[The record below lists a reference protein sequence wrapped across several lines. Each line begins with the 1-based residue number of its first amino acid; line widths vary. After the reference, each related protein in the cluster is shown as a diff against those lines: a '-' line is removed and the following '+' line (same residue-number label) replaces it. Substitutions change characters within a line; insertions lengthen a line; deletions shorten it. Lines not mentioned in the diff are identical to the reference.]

1 MQIQTHLNKVT
12 ATFCDEESL
21 FLISS
26 FGINQYP
33 ILRVVAFGG
42 VEHKF
47 GGGLGRNGEC
57 DQGTLDYFYPSVF
70 V

>member
-12 ATFCDEESL
+12 ATLCDEEPV

-42 VEHKF
+42 AFFFNVAFFK
-47 GGGLGRNGEC
+47 R
-57 DQGTLDYFYPSVF
+57 VF
-70 V
+70 KIRHWSSK

>member
-12 ATFCDEESL
+12 ATFCDEEPL

-42 VEHKF
+42 GFNVTFFKGSLKYATEAAK
-47 GGGLGRNGEC
+47 
-57 DQGTLDYFYPSVF
+57 
-70 V
+70 